1 MNVKLRW
8 LENRINNI
16 RGQRIMDHTKTPE
29 STAST
34 QNVPSKGM
42 DATGKRNTYSGAF
55 KAKVVSEFIN
65 QKRKRRLKELA
76 EHYQLH
82 PNQIKNWKSIL
93 LKRAG
98 DILEDKRR
106 IKT

>member
-1 MNVKLRW
+1 MH
-8 LENRINNI
+8 
-16 RGQRIMDHTKTPE
+16 HTTTPE
-29 STAST
+29 SAAST
-34 QNVPSKGM
+34 ENVPSKGTET
-42 DATGKRNTYSGAF
+42 AGKRNTYSGAF

-65 QKRKRRLKELA
+65 RKRRLKELA

-106 IKT
+106 NKA

>member
-1 MNVKLRW
+1 
-8 LENRINNI
+8 
-16 RGQRIMDHTKTPE
+16 MDHTTTPE

-34 QNVPSKGM
+34 ENVPPEG
-42 DATGKRNTYSGAF
+42 AEAAGKRNTYSGAF

-65 QKRKRRLKELA
+65 RKRRLKELA

-106 IKT
+106 SKA

>member
-1 MNVKLRW
+1 
-8 LENRINNI
+8 
-16 RGQRIMDHTKTPE
+16 MDHITRPE
-29 STAST
+29 NPAST
-34 QNVPSKGM
+34 ENAASKVVE
-42 DATGKRNTYSGAF
+42 AAGKRNTYSGAF

-65 QKRKRRLKELA
+65 KKACLKELA

-106 IKT
+106 SKA

>member
-1 MNVKLRW
+1 
-8 LENRINNI
+8 
-16 RGQRIMDHTKTPE
+16 MDHTTIPE
-29 STAST
+29 STALT
-34 QNVPSKGM
+34 ENAAPKGVE
-42 DATGKRNTYSGAF
+42 ATKKRNTYSGAF

-65 QKRKRRLKELA
+65 RKRRLKELA

-106 IKT
+106 SKA

>member
-1 MNVKLRW
+1 
-8 LENRINNI
+8 LENQINNI

-34 QNVPSKGM
+34 QNVPSKGV
-42 DATGKRNTYSGAF
+42 DATGKRNTSGSAF

-65 QKRKRRLKELA
+65 RKRKRRLKELA

-82 PNQIKNWKSIL
+82 LNQIKNWKS
-93 LKRAG
+93 
-98 DILEDKRR
+98 DFV
-106 IKT
+106 KTGGRHS